1 MRHGKITLSLVLGL
15 ATCLGLTSSAP
26 AFHAGKE
33 HKYAVVLLSPLGAVE
48 SAATAISAS
57 GHVVGWWRAADGT
70 RRGFRWTPTTLNPAY
85 ATFGQG
91 TMETLQPLA
100 VDPTS
105 YASDVNSLGH
115 VVGYSGEYTN
125 QPNPRRAV
133 LWTGTAAI
141 DLGVPSRTATK
152 SFAHGINESGLVVGS
167 ASTPGAG
174 KQAFLWTPTAPNDVA
189 GSFTNLGSPLG
200 GNAAEA
206 RAINAA
212 GTIVG
217 VDILPGAP
225 PTVHGIRW
233 SGGVPTVLTPGAATT
248 INGANAVNAL
258 GNAVGFSGVDG
269 FSEAAVWSFSNL
281 LITIGTLPPYS
292 LNSATAINGPNRVVG
307 GGFTLDGDGR
317 AFRWHPSVLDLE
329 DINDLVTSDPLVLAT
344 GVNDDGVVVGQAEIG
359 SGDFAV
365 RVPFVAAPFKAVAA
379 VYGGLGRSFV
389 SVSKVPYLKVC
400 DPTKIC
406 EQITITNVSKVPVAG
421 PFHVVAGGLARGQA
435 LANAMGTYHQAPF
448 VTIPRPALKPGQAAT
463 AILVFDRAR
472 DGRLPIYDVTVLAG
486 EF

>member
-1 MRHGKITLSLVLGL
+1 MRHGKIMLSLVLAF
-15 ATCLGLTSSAP
+15 ATCLGLTSSAL
-26 AFHAGKE
+26 ALHAGTA
-33 HKYAVVLLSPLGAVE
+33 HKYAVILLASPGAVE
-48 SAATAISAS
+48 GGANAISPS

-70 RRGFRWTPTTLNPAY
+70 RRGFRWTPATLNPAH

-115 VVGYSGEYTN
+115 VVGFSGEYSN
-125 QPNPRRAV
+125 QSNPRRAV

-141 DLGVPSRTATK
+141 DLGVPSRAATR
-152 SFAHGINESGLVVGS
+152 SFAQGINESGLVVGWAS
-167 ASTPGAG
+167 APGAG

-225 PTVHGIRW
+225 PTVQGIRW
-233 SGGVPTVLTPGAATT
+233 SGGAASVLTSGAETT
-248 INGANAVNAL
+248 INGANAVNTL
-258 GNAVGFSGVDG
+258 GNAVGFTGVDG
-269 FSEAAVWSFSNL
+269 STEAAVWSFANL
-281 LITIGTLPPYS
+281 LITIGTLPPYP

-307 GGFTLDGDGR
+307 AGFSQDGDGR
-317 AFRWHPSVLDLE
+317 AFRWHPSVLGME
-329 DINDLVTSDPLVLAT
+329 DINDLVTSVPLVLAT
-344 GVNDDGVVVGQAEIG
+344 GVNDDGVVVGHAEVG
-359 SGDFAV
+359 SGDSAV
-365 RVPFVAAPFKAVAA
+365 RVPFVAAPFKPVAA
-379 VYGGLGRSFV
+379 VHGGLGRSFV
-389 SVSKVPYLKVC
+389 SVSTVPYFKVC

-406 EQITITNVSKVPVAG
+406 EQVTITNISKVLVAG

-448 VTIPRPALKPGQAAT
+448 VTIPTRALKPGQAAS